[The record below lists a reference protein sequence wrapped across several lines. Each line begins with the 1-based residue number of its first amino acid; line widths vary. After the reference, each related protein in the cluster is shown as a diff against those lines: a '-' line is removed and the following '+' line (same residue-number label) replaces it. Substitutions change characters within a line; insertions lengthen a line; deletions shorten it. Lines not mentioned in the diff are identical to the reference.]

1 MFSKIHKLSGN
12 QSSSN
17 TTNMKAR
24 IKRQDVEHF
33 RNTEKINCH
42 IKYSEMKDTG
52 LSFDLFFFHPY
63 WQFEDWNYLLV
74 LALVVNNVIWK
85 GKMVTDL

>member
-1 MFSKIHKLSGN
+1 
-12 QSSSN
+12 
-17 TTNMKAR
+17 MKAR

-63 WQFEDWNYLLV
+63 WQFED
-74 LALVVNNVIWK
+74 
-85 GKMVTDL
+85 